1 MKKEEADI
9 IFVGKK
15 TTMTYVLGALQ
26 LINDG
31 ATTIILKARGKLI
44 SRAVDTAEVLRNRF
58 VTDAVLE
65 SVVIGT
71 EKITNEEGTRN
82 VSTVDIIITVP
93 K

>member
-1 MKKEEADI
+1 MEKEADV

-15 TTMTYVLGALQ
+15 TTMTYVMGALQ

-31 ATTIILKARGKLI
+31 ATRIVLKARGKLI
-44 SRAVDTAEVLRNRF
+44 PRAVDTAEVLRNRF
-58 VTDAVLE
+58 VTEADVE

-82 VSTVDIIITVP
+82 VSTIDVTIMVP